1 MWGVVATF
9 RETNKK
15 HNHLVKNNTK
25 ISVFFNVFVLKL
37 LACVCQYNNLV
48 TFLKVGDGFVLLF
61 SRFLGNFIFIEIFVC
76 VFFKKRKAQL
86 TGLSYITLVFFC
98 VCMSARNDRIH
109 VFLSL

>member
-1 MWGVVATF
+1 MCVTVYVGRGCNLP

-48 TFLKVGDGFVLLF
+48 TFLKVDDVFVLFCYSLDFWVILF
-61 SRFLGNFIFIEIFVC
+61 LLIFLFVY
-76 VFFKKRKAQL
+76 FLKSAKR
-86 TGLSYITLVFFC
+86 
-98 VCMSARNDRIH
+98 N
-109 VFLSL
+109 

>member
-1 MWGVVATF
+1 MF
-9 RETNKK
+9 
-15 HNHLVKNNTK
+15 
-25 ISVFFNVFVLKL
+25 
-37 LACVCQYNNLV
+37 QYNNLV
-48 TFLKVGDGFVLLF
+48 TFLKVDDVFVLFCYSLDFWVILF
-61 SRFLGNFIFIEIFVC
+61 LLIFFVC